1 MPRCRQNG
9 AYQRCGAVNCRLRSP
24 LAHDEGNLP
33 LSEPVKGV
41 TLISKLPGIWRMS
54 ADILPTR
61 WKPEQ

>member
-33 LSEPVKGV
+33 LSEPVKGGDPDLKTAGNLANV
-41 TLISKLPGIWRMS
+41 GLERAEI
-54 ADILPTR
+54 
-61 WKPEQ
+61 